1 MGRRVRA
8 AFPALLL
15 LAAVIPLRQTSAQE
29 VDFDKIDKFESLV
42 TGTLRV
48 GDPAKTIVDDGQRH
62 FVILTIWDADAD
74 TKIYWTSTNG
84 DVRTTVMPGRGVQTF
99 QIAGQFKL
107 QAVGEPSREIKYG
120 YVVLGLKN

>member
-29 VDFDKIDKFESLV
+29 VDFGKIDKFESLV

-107 QAVGEPSREIKYG
+107 
-120 YVVLGLKN
+120 

>member
-8 AFPALLL
+8 AFPFG
-15 LAAVIPLRQTSAQE
+15 IPLRQTSAQD
-29 VDFDKIDKFESLV
+29 VDFSKIDKFESLV

-48 GDPAKTIVDDGQRH
+48 GDPPKTIVDDDQRH

-84 DVRTTVMPGRGVQTF
+84 EVRTTVMPGRGVQTF

-107 QAVGEPSREIKYG
+107 EAVGEASHEIKYG
-120 YVVLGLKN
+120 YVVLGLKK